1 MKPIAVVLEALS
13 LGRKNKLDALAEFVE
28 LISYPGTS
36 QDLVLERCKDAEIV
50 ILNKVSLDGQT
61 LKSLPKLKCI
71 CITATGTN
79 MIDHAVA
86 KELGIQIKNVAGYST
101 HSVTMHTFAL
111 ALSLLSN
118 MAYYD
123 HYCKSGEYCKSEI
136 FTHFN
141 KDLIS
146 LENRQWG
153 IIGLG
158 AIGKNVARIAKSFGA
173 HVSYTS
179 TSGRNSDNT
188 YPQKPLETLLQ
199 ESDVISI
206 HAPLNDQTHN
216 LIRTKE
222 LKLLK
227 ERAILINVGRGG
239 IVNEEEVA
247 KALQEQ
253 NFYYATDVLEKEP
266 MVANHPFL
274 DKSIQS
280 KLLLTPHIA
289 WGYGD
294 SIKKLIVATI
304 ENVKEYLQSRG

>member
-50 ILNKVSLDGQT
+50 VLNKVPLDGQT

-86 KELGIQIKNVAGYST
+86 KQLGIQIKNVAGYST

-111 ALSLLSN
+111 SLSLLSN

-158 AIGKNVARIAKSFGA
+158 AIGKNVARIAQSFGA

-188 YPQKPLETLLQ
+188 YPQKSLETLLQ

-206 HAPLNDQTHN
+206 HAPLNNQTHN

-247 KALQEQ
+247 KALKEQ

-274 DKSIQS
+274 DKSIQP

-294 SIKKLIVATI
+294 SIKKLIIATI

>member
-1 MKPIAVVLEALS
+1 MKPVAVVLEALS

-36 QDLVLERCKDAEIV
+36 QDLVLERCKEAEIV
-50 ILNKVSLDGQT
+50 ILNKVPLDGQT

-158 AIGKNVARIAKSFGA
+158 AIGKNVARIAQSFGA

-179 TSGRNSDNT
+179 TSGRNTDNIYT
-188 YPQKPLETLLQ
+188 QKPLETLLQ

-206 HAPLNDQTHN
+206 HAPLNKQTYN

-239 IVNEEEVA
+239 IVNEQEVA
-247 KALQEQ
+247 KALKEQ

-274 DKSIQS
+274 DTSIQP

-294 SIKKLIVATI
+294 SIKKLITATI
-304 ENVKEYLQSRG
+304 ENVKQYLQSRG

>member
-36 QDLVLERCKDAEIV
+36 QDLVLERCKEAEIV
-50 ILNKVSLDGQT
+50 ILNKVPLDGQT

-247 KALQEQ
+247 RALQEQ

-294 SIKKLIVATI
+294 SIKKLIIATI

>member
-1 MKPIAVVLEALS
+1 MKPVAVVLEALS

-36 QDLVLERCKDAEIV
+36 QDLVLERCKEAEIV
-50 ILNKVSLDGQT
+50 ILNKVPLDGQT

-158 AIGKNVARIAKSFGA
+158 AIGKNVARIAQSFGA

-206 HAPLNDQTHN
+206 HAPLNNQTYN

-239 IVNEEEVA
+239 IVNEQEVA
-247 KALQEQ
+247 KALKEQ

-274 DKSIQS
+274 DTSIQP

-294 SIKKLIVATI
+294 SIKKLITATI
-304 ENVKEYLQSRG
+304 ENVKQYLQTRG

>member
-50 ILNKVSLDGQT
+50 ILNKVPLDGQT

-247 KALQEQ
+247 RALKEQ

-294 SIKKLIVATI
+294 SIKKLIIATI